1 MAAKTAFEH
10 AYAVIM
16 AGGSGT
22 RFWPLSR
29 RRRPK
34 QLLRLHGPKTLLEQT
49 LDRIARIIP
58 PSRTFVFTGAP
69 ILREVRR
76 ALPRVPPSQII
87 AEPAARN
94 TAPALGLA
102 AHEVLGRDPEAIM
115 VVLPSDHVI
124 TRTREFL
131 RTLEA
136 ACLWASSEGR
146 SVVVGLK
153 PTRPDSGY
161 GYVRKGGRVARVAG
175 RVIYQVEKFTE
186 KPNERLARRYLVT
199 GRYLWN
205 GGMFVWRAATL
216 LKNLERFQPRMAKGL
231 AAIAR
236 AGGAR
241 AVRTFR
247 RLYPRLEK
255 VSIDYA
261 LMEKISDAFVVP
273 ADLGWSD
280 VGSWAVVHELRK
292 KDAQGNVRPPASLLF
307 DARGNMV
314 YSPRKFVLALGVEN
328 LAVIETEDAL
338 LVCPLARAQT
348 VGRAVEELG
357 RRGFGRLL

>member
-1 MAAKTAFEH
+1 
-10 AYAVIM
+10 
-16 AGGSGT
+16 
-22 RFWPLSR
+22 
-29 RRRPK
+29 
-34 QLLRLHGPKTLLEQT
+34 
-49 LDRIARIIP
+49 
-58 PSRTFVFTGAP
+58 
-69 ILREVRR
+69 
-76 ALPRVPPSQII
+76 
-87 AEPAARN
+87 
-94 TAPALGLA
+94 
-102 AHEVLGRDPEAIM
+102 
-115 VVLPSDHVI
+115 
-124 TRTREFL
+124 
-131 RTLEA
+131 
-136 ACLWASSEGR
+136 
-146 SVVVGLK
+146 
-153 PTRPDSGY
+153 
-161 GYVRKGGRVARVAG
+161 
-175 RVIYQVEKFTE
+175 
-186 KPNERLARRYLVT
+186 
-199 GRYLWN
+199 
-205 GGMFVWRAATL
+205 
-216 LKNLERFQPRMAKGL
+216 MAKGL